1 MYYHNVYHHY
11 TLNLYN
17 IKDVIS
23 MQNCF
28 IAELNPYEQ
37 AIQFCKQKIKDALAA
52 HLPKLAAEW
61 KLELDRWSENY
72 RKYLLATSR

>member
-1 MYYHNVYHHY
+1 
-11 TLNLYN
+11 
-17 IKDVIS
+17 

-28 IAELNPYEQ
+28 ISELNPYEQ